1 MKFGAPLREL
11 PCARSDVTSCPAPI
25 GCGPGRLQREQER
38 PGRRRRPD
46 ASVTAGLATLLKLS
60 RPNCRT
66 VSSKSSLQKFNRQI
80 RVKLKHR
87 ANNKATYL
95 KAA

>member
-1 MKFGAPLREL
+1 MRE
-11 PCARSDVTSCPAPI
+11 ATSRPAPPQLAA
-25 GCGPGRLQREQER
+25 GQGAFSGSRSGAAGGGGPTR
-38 PGRRRRPD
+38 
-46 ASVTAGLATLLKLS
+46 VTAGLSTLLKLN

-66 VSSKSSLQKFNRQI
+66 MSSKSSLQKFNRQI